1 MSVTFIPNEE
11 VVAVFCIFWSVSPYI
26 YTKSMEIIVQKRD
39 KTSAVSVIH
48 VYLRSTDLI
57 FLLAKS
63 HCSYSRSMIW
73 QKLFRIFSSMT
84 VNSREKKT
92 TLQGNFHPST
102 VFDFILN
109 SKQTWKSWKRQFDDL
124 SVRKDI
130 KGETFRTILS
140 YRYFRRQNLRTC
152 MAAFFYLPSWPV
164 FNKFNIIFQ
173 FTRCVS
179 IELRVQ
185 IQKNSDVY
193 HSAGC
198 FKEVRKFFLQNF
210 VCKL

>member
-26 YTKSMEIIVQKRD
+26 YKKSMEIIVQKRD

-84 VNSREKKT
+84 VNSREKK
-92 TLQGNFHPST
+92 LHYREI
-102 VFDFILN
+102 FIRQRFLILYLTA
-109 SKQTWKSWKRQFDDL
+109 SKLENHGKDSFDDL

-152 MAAFFYLPSWPV
+152 MAAFFLPSV
-164 FNKFNIIFQ
+164 L
-173 FTRCVS
+173 T
-179 IELRVQ
+179 RVQ
-185 IQKNSDVY
+185 
-193 HSAGC
+193 
-198 FKEVRKFFLQNF
+198 
-210 VCKL
+210 

>member
-1 MSVTFIPNEE
+1 ME
-11 VVAVFCIFWSVSPYI
+11 V
-26 YTKSMEIIVQKRD
+26 IVQKRD

-48 VYLRSTDLI
+48 VYLRCTDLI

-63 HCSYSRSMIW
+63 HFSYIAEAWFDKNYFASFLQW
-73 QKLFRIFSSMT
+73 QWILG
-84 VNSREKKT
+84 KKT

-164 FNKFNIIFQ
+164 FNKCNIIFQ

-198 FKEVRKFFLQNF
+198 FKKVRKFFLQNF